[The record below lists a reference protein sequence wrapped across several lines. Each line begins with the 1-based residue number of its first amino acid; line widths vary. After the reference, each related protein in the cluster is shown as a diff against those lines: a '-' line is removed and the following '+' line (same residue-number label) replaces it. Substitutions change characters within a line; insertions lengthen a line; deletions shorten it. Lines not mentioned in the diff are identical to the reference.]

1 MKEKKERRIRK
12 KSIRTTWIQI
22 SVIPAL
28 LLGIIL
34 IFISVNSLIN
44 GMTQEV
50 SKALS
55 VAAHSVY
62 NTYSLVAPGD
72 YVMEDGI
79 LKKGDIVLTGDNAI
93 VDALKDSYDMDITLF
108 YEDERIL
115 TTIVDE
121 EGKRVTGTKAD
132 FDTAQWV
139 LGHNR
144 EYFSQDLRING
155 QHYYGY
161 YVPVLN
167 KDGSVVGMAFAGKT
181 SGDVMKSVYTSMF
194 KSILVS
200 LLVVFVALMCCMAA
214 CQKIVTSLGAI
225 MEYLGHLSNG
235 DFTGKM
241 PDSVL
246 GRKDEIGEMG
256 RYAAIVSKSL
266 KEMITTD
273 PLTGLCNRRACG
285 SFLRKKIELCEKYRQ
300 DRVTVAIGDIDFF
313 KKINDEYGHEC
324 GDMVL
329 VTIADVMKKHFFE
342 EGIVARWGGEEFLF
356 VYEKPL
362 AEAKLAMQALLD
374 EIRGIDFEY
383 EERHFRVT
391 LSVGMNGSIVG
402 HTFDEIVKGADDML
416 YEGKQQGRN
425 RIVTT
430 GGEVLLPS

>member
-1 MKEKKERRIRK
+1 MKENRERQVKK

-22 SVIPAL
+22 SVIPSL

-34 IFISVNSLIN
+34 IFISINSLIA

-50 SKALS
+50 SSALS

-72 YVMEDGI
+72 YVMEDGV
-79 LKKGDIVLTGDNAI
+79 LKKGDMVLTGDNSI
-93 VDALKDSYDMDITLF
+93 IDALKDSYDMDITLF
-108 YEDERIL
+108 YGDERIL
-115 TTIVDE
+115 TTILDE
-121 EGKRVTGTKAD
+121 EGERVTGTKAD
-132 FDTAQWV
+132 LETVQWV
-139 LGHNR
+139 LEHNR

-161 YVPVLN
+161 YVPMLN
-167 KDGSVVGMAFAGKT
+167 RDGTVVGMAFAGKT
-181 SGDVMKSVYTSMF
+181 SGDVMKSAYTSMF
-194 KSILVS
+194 KSILVGI
-200 LLVVFVALMCCMAA
+200 LVIFVALMCCMAA
-214 CQKIVTSLGAI
+214 SQKIVASLDAI

-235 DFTGKM
+235 DFTRKM

-246 GRKDEIGEMG
+246 TRNDEIGEMG
-256 RYAAIVSKSL
+256 CYAAIVSKSL
-266 KEMITTD
+266 KEMVSTD
-273 PLTGLCNRRACG
+273 PLTGLFNRRACG
-285 SFLRKKIELCEKYRQ
+285 SFLNKRIELCEKYKE
-300 DRVTVAIGDIDFF
+300 DRATVAIGDIDFF

-329 VTIADVMKKHFFE
+329 VTIADVMKKHFYE

-356 VYEKPL
+356 VFEKPL
-362 AEAKLAMQALLD
+362 EQAKTAMQTLLD
-374 EIRGIDFEY
+374 EIRNIDFEY
-383 EERHFRVT
+383 DERHFKVT
-391 LSVGMNGSIVG
+391 LSVGMNGAIVG

-430 GGEVLLPS
+430 EGEVILPS